1 MSNTDIGTTIAIA
14 TGVPATFDEAGYE
27 AMSFVNIVGLV
38 SIGELGDEHESISVP
53 DLTAGR
59 IRTLKGAATGTT
71 VAIALRAPL
80 SGEVVTGQ
88 TNAKTAATANGGQ
101 EHSFRILDASG
112 NAEYVSGV
120 AMSWK
125 RSERSTSSYEGYSF
139 SLTAN
144 YPVVYVAA

>member
-14 TGVPATFDEAGYE
+14 PGVPATFDGAGF
-27 AMSFVNIVGLV
+27 AALTWVNIVGLV
-38 SIGELGDEHESISVP
+38 SIGELGDDNETVSVP

-80 SGEVVTGQ
+80 SGEIVTGQ
-88 TNAKTAATANGGQ
+88 TDAKAAATANDSS
-101 EHSFRILDASG
+101 EYSFRITDADG
-112 NAEYVSGV
+112 NIEYVAGV

-125 RSERSTSSYEGYSF
+125 RTERSTSSYEGYTF
-139 SLTAN
+139 SVAAN